1 MDTKTLAAPGAP
13 DAPMR
18 ATLRFEGTTSE
29 YFKIWIVNVALTV
42 MTLGIFSAWAKV
54 RSKRYLYG
62 NTFIGDHAF
71 DYHAP
76 PLRILLG
83 RAIALALLV
92 GYSVSAI
99 MAPLSVALW
108 YILLVAAFPWMVK
121 SSLRFAA
128 RNTSYRNIRFDFHGT
143 YWDAFKAFIL
153 WPILVV
159 VTILIA
165 LPYSRRARDYY
176 NINNHSFGPF
186 TFRADIPIRELYER
200 YLQSLFA
207 LVAGAIVLAVLAMA
221 IFDLIPSP
229 STTATV
235 IVTYI
240 ALGVGISAFPAFV
253 GALTFNV
260 ALNNTQMR
268 KDHSPV
274 RQPGEDF
281 HFESRLSALWMS
293 WLAVSNL
300 AAIIFTLGLAY
311 PWARIRRTRYMA
323 SCISVIGNT
332 DIGNVSSAPVAAG
345 SAVGEEMASFL
356 DIDFGL

>member
-1 MDTKTLAAPGAP
+1 MDTKPLVASGAP
-13 DAPMR
+13 DAPMHT
-18 ATLRFEGTTSE
+18 TLRFEGSTGE

-42 MTLGIFSAWAKV
+42 VSLGIFSAWAKV

-62 NTFIGDHAF
+62 NTYIGDHAF
-71 DYHAP
+71 DYHAQ

-92 GYSVSAI
+92 GYSISAI
-99 MAPLSVALW
+99 TAPLSVALW
-108 YILLVAAFPWMVK
+108 YVVFIIVFPWMIK

-128 RNTSYRNIRFDFHGT
+128 RNTSYRNIRFDFRGT
-143 YWDAFKAFIL
+143 YWEAFKAYIL
-153 WPILVV
+153 WPILAVL
-159 VTILIA
+159 TILIT

-200 YLQSLFA
+200 YLQALFA
-207 LVAGAIVLAVLAMA
+207 LVGGAIVLAVLAMA
-221 IFDLIPSP
+221 ILGVTATPSP
-229 STTATV
+229 TAGV
-235 IVTYI
+235 IVTYF

-274 RQPGEDF
+274 RQPDEDF
-281 HFESRLSALWMS
+281 RFESRLSALWMS
-293 WLAVSNL
+293 WLAISNL
-300 AAIIFTLGLAY
+300 AAIVFTLGLAY

-323 SCISVIGNT
+323 SCISVIGSA
-332 DIGNVSSAPVAAG
+332 DIGDVTSAPVAAG